1 MVDHAPPVPGTDLAP
16 LALVKT
22 AAGLATAFVV
32 WAGAGAPA
40 IAAPP
45 EASDAGEQPEGPAPD
60 DTPTNATDG
69 PESATDPDAT
79 TADGPAPE
87 MPRPPRVDGPFLGG
101 MVSGTVS
108 FPRVLDLDTP
118 DPLAGFHITVR
129 TGQEVLPWL
138 TLGIEGGGGVAYSAD
153 QNLRHGGFLVEAGF
167 LPVPRIPFSI
177 RTGFGFGAGYVRD
190 DAEPGKRFGYGGAMF
205 KGGIRYEFFPV
216 ANRKRLTRGGGWAI
230 GPELNWLGNTPNQ
243 PDGPMNHTIML
254 GLHTAFYWGD

>member
-16 LALVKT
+16 LAPMRTVSALV
-22 AAGLATAFVV
+22 TAFLV
-32 WAGAGAPA
+32 WVGASAPA
-40 IAAPP
+40 LAGPASDDAAP
-45 EASDAGEQPEGPAPD
+45 AAAPEGPAPD
-60 DTPTNATDG
+60 ETSEA
-69 PESATDPDAT
+69 DPA
-79 TADGPAPE
+79 GPAAEVDAGAQAE

-101 MVSGTVS
+101 MVSGTMS

-118 DPLAGFHITVR
+118 DPLTGFHIMIR

-138 TLGIEGGGGVAYSAD
+138 TLGIEGGGGVAYVGD

-190 DAEPGKRFGYGGAMF
+190 TAVPNKRFGYGGAMF

-230 GPELNWLGNTPNQ
+230 GPELAWLGNTPTQ
-243 PDGPMNHTIML
+243 PDGPMNHTILL